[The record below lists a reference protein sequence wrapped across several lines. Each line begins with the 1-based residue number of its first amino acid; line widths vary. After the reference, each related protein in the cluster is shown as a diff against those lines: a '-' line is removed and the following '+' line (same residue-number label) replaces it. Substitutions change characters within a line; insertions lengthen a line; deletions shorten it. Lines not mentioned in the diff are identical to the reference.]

1 MDTARLVRSFHDLTR
16 LEPSLPVVTLF
27 SGGLD
32 STYLLYRLASAGFTN
47 VHAVSI
53 DLGESVPAEYLRK
66 VTESLSV
73 RLHLVDARRGFVD
86 DFVRPAIAAQAVY
99 LGVHPVSASLSRPL
113 LAEHAT
119 RMAAEL
125 DAVAVL
131 HTANRSQNTLRRLN
145 GAFEMLGYQG
155 QYGSPYDREPVDRER
170 KTRELESF
178 GIDQLRDAKASVDA
192 NLWCR
197 EFESGVIEDPEDHAV
212 PEHFYKWSRHE
223 DPVSPTPIEVG
234 FENGVPATVDGVGVP
249 LGEMIEMLNHRV
261 GAYGIGRYSGLEHLA
276 GGQKVLEIR
285 EMPAAW
291 LLLRSYRHIETA
303 VLDAEAIREKT
314 SIEQIWV
321 REALEGRWFGRL
333 RVAAQAFIAQCSAEV
348 TGSVRWQLRTGTADT
363 TGIVAARPRYVRNR
377 ESWERSETGAP

>member
-1 MDTARLVRSFHDLTR
+1 MDTARLIRSFHDLNR

-73 RLHLVDARRGFVD
+73 QLHLVDARREFID

-113 LAEHAT
+113 LAERAT

-125 DAVAVL
+125 DAAAVL

-145 GAFEMLGYQG
+145 GAFAMLGYQG

-178 GIDQLRDAKASVDA
+178 GIDQPREAQASVDA

-197 EFESGVIEDPEDHAV
+197 EFESGIIEDPEDHAV
-212 PEHFYKWSRHE
+212 PEHFYTWSRHE
-223 DPVSPTPIEVG
+223 GPLPPTPVEVG
-234 FENGVPATVDGVGVP
+234 FENGVPVTVDGVGVP

-314 SIEQIWV
+314 YIEQIWV
-321 REALEGRWFGRL
+321 KEALEGRWFGRL
-333 RVAAQAFIAQCSAEV
+333 RVAAQAFIAQCSVEV
-348 TGSVRWQLRTGTADT
+348 TGSVRWRLRPGTADT
-363 TGIVAARPRYVRNR
+363 TGIVAARPRYVRDR
-377 ESWERSETGAP
+377 ETWERSETGTS

>member
-1 MDTARLVRSFHDLTR
+1 MDTARLIRSFHDLTR

-32 STYLLYRLASAGFTN
+32 STYLLYRLASAGFTD
-47 VHAVSI
+47 VHAVSV

-66 VTESLSV
+66 VTETFSV

-125 DAVAVL
+125 DAPAVL

-145 GAFEMLGYQG
+145 GAFAMLGYQG
-155 QYGSPYDREPVDRER
+155 RYGSPYDREPVDRER

-178 GIDQLRDAKASVDA
+178 GIDQPREAEASVDA

-197 EFESGVIEDPEDHAV
+197 EFESGIIEDPENHAV

-223 DPVSPTPIEVG
+223 DPVSPTSIEVG
-234 FENGVPATVDGVGVP
+234 FENGVPVTVDGVGVP
-249 LGEMIEMLNHRV
+249 LGEMIEILNHRV

-314 SIEQIWV
+314 NIEQVWV

-333 RVAAQAFIAQCSAEV
+333 RVAAQAFITQCSAEV
-348 TGSVRWQLRTGTADT
+348 TGSVRWRLRQGTADT